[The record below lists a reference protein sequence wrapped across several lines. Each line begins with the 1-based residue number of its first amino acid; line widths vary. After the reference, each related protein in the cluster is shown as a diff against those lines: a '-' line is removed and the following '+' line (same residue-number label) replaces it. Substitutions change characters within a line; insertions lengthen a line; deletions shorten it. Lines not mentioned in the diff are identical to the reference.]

1 MYSSSPSPKH
11 RQKHIMGEAPKPHI
25 EIIRP
30 EVEILPP
37 NHTEPRSSVSGSRV
51 WLSVDSTGGTQRVYI
66 AKPGP
71 IATFLLVLAFG
82 ALLTISF
89 VIALGVFTILLG
101 ISAVGLAG
109 LLIYGL
115 VRGALN
121 RFR

>member
-1 MYSSSPSPKH
+1 
-11 RQKHIMGEAPKPHI
+11 MGERPKPKI
-25 EIIRP
+25 EVIHP
-30 EVEILPP
+30 EVEILPRD
-37 NHTEPRSSVSGSRV
+37 HTEPRSSPSGSRV
-51 WLSVDSTGGTQRVYI
+51 WLSVDSTGGTKRVYI

-82 ALLTISF
+82 VLLTISF
-89 VIALGVFTILLG
+89 VIALGLFTILLG

-115 VRGALN
+115 IRGALN